1 MIERNH
7 IINLSTYEK
16 PCIEESRTKEW
27 VDYLM
32 KLPNGR
38 TEEHYDWL
46 IDRYRYSATNNAVIS
61 NMARL
66 IYGKGLDAYNANRK
80 PSEYAQM
87 LSLLDKKV
95 LRKVVL
101 DLKMLGGCAFQVI
114 YDKKHTK
121 IVRVDHFPMNLMR
134 PNKCNDKGEIE
145 GYWFCDDW
153 SDTRK
158 YEPEFYPT
166 MGTSKKEIEVLVV
179 QPYAV
184 GMKYFSEVDYFGA
197 LPYCVL
203 EEEIADY
210 LINDCQ
216 NGFAPTTIVNYNN
229 DDPDEET
236 RERITKNTIAKTTGS
251 KGKRTIVSFNANKEL
266 ATTVETIPLNDAPE
280 HYQYLADEA
289 RNKIL
294 ASHGVVSPMLV
305 GIVTDSQGFNS
316 NADEI
321 EVASKY
327 FYNTTINHFQEL
339 IIDALDKILAF
350 NKISL
355 DLYFEPVGLLDRNVR
370 DRSIKAETP
379 LTLSKHDSEMSNAF
393 IQFADEDMEG
403 WELIDSARVD
413 YDSEEQEDAYLESL
427 NKEYNTGLSKLKRY
441 ITSLV
446 STGTA
451 RPNASSEQDGTL
463 FKHRYR
469 YNGSIEPN
477 SREFC
482 KKMVQADKVY
492 RKEDII
498 NMGSQAVNAGWGPEG
513 ADTYSIWLYKGGGA
527 CGHYWTRETYLRK
540 SDANSPLARKYTPAE
555 VRKAGELVPLTD
567 KDKDGKAT
575 NDMRVYTKPKDMP
588 YEGFLPTNKR
598 FN

>member
-32 KLPNGR
+32 KLPNGK

-350 NKISL
+350 NNISL
-355 DLYFEPVGLLDRNVR
+355 DLYFEPVGLLDRNIR

-451 RPNASSEQDGTL
+451 RPNASSDQDGTL

-469 YNGSIEPN
+469 YSGSIEPN

>member
-32 KLPNGR
+32 KLPNGK

-229 DDPDEET
+229 DEPDEET

-266 ATTVETIPLNDAPE
+266 ATTVESIPLNDAPE
-280 HYQYLADEA
+280 HYNFLSDEA

-339 IIDALDKILAF
+339 IIDAIDKILAF
-350 NKISL
+350 NNISL

-379 LTLSKHDSEMSNAF
+379 LTLSK
-393 IQFADEDMEG
+393 DETELQSIVNSFGEDESDE
-403 WELIDSARVD
+403 WELIDAREVD
-413 YDSEEQEDAYLESL
+413 YDNEEDLNLQVQEWEKSIEPKKTILRKIVEL
-427 NKEYNTGLSKLKRY
+427 VGTGR
-441 ITSLV
+441 
-446 STGTA
+446 A
-451 RPNASSEQDGTL
+451 NPNVNSEQDRNIDGFW
-463 FKHRYR
+463 FKVRYKYVGNAAPER
-469 YNGSIEPN
+469 G
-477 SREFC
+477 FC
-482 KKMVQADKVY
+482 KAMMSANKIYK
-492 RKEDII
+492 KEDID
-498 NMGSQAVNAGWGPEG
+498 NMSNSIVNAGFGENG
-513 ADTYSIWLYKGGGA
+513 ADTYDIFLYKGGARCHHKWERRTYVSTKKVESIGA
-527 CGHYWTRETYLRK
+527 SGTNQISTNK
-540 SDANSPLARKYTPAE
+540 AE
-555 VRKAGELVPLTD
+555 KFGYRVRNPKEVAMMP
-567 KDKDGKAT
+567 
-575 NDMRVYTKPKDMP
+575 NDMPLKGFSPNNKNLPKDVI
-588 YEGFLPTNKR
+588 
-598 FN
+598 

>member
-32 KLPNGR
+32 KLPNGK

-134 PNKCNDKGEIE
+134 PNKCNEKGEIE

-216 NGFAPTTIVNYNN
+216 NGFAPTTIINYNN
-229 DDPDEET
+229 DEPDEET

-339 IIDALDKILAF
+339 IIDAIDKILAF
-350 NKISL
+350 NNIAL

-379 LTLSKHDSEMSNAF
+379 LTLSK
-393 IQFADEDMEG
+393 DETELQSIVNSFGEDESDE
-403 WELIDSARVD
+403 WELIDSREVD
-413 YDSEEQEDAYLESL
+413 YDNEEDLNLQVQEWEKSIEPKKTILRKIVEL
-427 NKEYNTGLSKLKRY
+427 VGTGR
-441 ITSLV
+441 
-446 STGTA
+446 A
-451 RPNASSEQDGTL
+451 NPNVNSEQDRNIDGFW
-463 FKHRYR
+463 FKVRYKYTGNASPER
-469 YNGSIEPN
+469 G
-477 SREFC
+477 FC
-482 KKMVQADKVY
+482 KAMMSANKIYK
-492 RKEDII
+492 KEDID
-498 NMGSQAVNAGWGPEG
+498 NMSNSIVNAGFGENG
-513 ADTYSIWLYKGGGA
+513 ADTYDIFLYKGGA
-527 CGHYWTRETYLRK
+527 RCHHKWERRTYVSTK
-540 SDANSPLARKYTPAE
+540 KVESIGSNGTNQISTNKAE
-555 VRKAGELVPLTD
+555 KFGYRVRNPKEVAMMP
-567 KDKDGKAT
+567 
-575 NDMRVYTKPKDMP
+575 NDMPLKGFSPNNKNLPKDVI
-588 YEGFLPTNKR
+588 
-598 FN
+598 

>member
-32 KLPNGR
+32 KLPNGK

-95 LRKVVL
+95 LRKIIL

-114 YDKKHTK
+114 YNTKHTK
-121 IVRVDHFPMNLMR
+121 IVRVDHFPINLMR

-158 YEPEFYPT
+158 YEPEFYPI
-166 MGTSKKEIEVLVV
+166 MGTTKKEIEVLVV

-184 GMKYFSEVDYFGA
+184 GMKYFAEVDYFGA
-197 LPYCVL
+197 LPYCIL

-229 DDPDEET
+229 DNPDEEA

-305 GIVTDSQGFNS
+305 GIVTDNQGFNS

-327 FYNTTINHFQEL
+327 FYNTTINYFQEL
-339 IIDALDKILAF
+339 IIDAIDQILAF
-350 NKISL
+350 NNISL
-355 DLYFEPVGLLDRNVR
+355 DLYFEPVGLLERNVR

-379 LTLSKHDSEMSNAF
+379 LTLSKDETELQSVVDSFGEYES
-393 IQFADEDMEG
+393 DE
-403 WELIDSARVD
+403 WELIDAREVD
-413 YDSEEQEDAYLESL
+413 YDNEEDLNLQVQEWEKSIEPKKTILRKIVEL
-427 NKEYNTGLSKLKRY
+427 VGTGR
-441 ITSLV
+441 
-446 STGTA
+446 A
-451 RPNASSEQDGTL
+451 NPNVNSEQDRNIDGFW
-463 FKHRYR
+463 FKVRYKYVGNEAPER
-469 YNGSIEPN
+469 G
-477 SREFC
+477 FC
-482 KKMVQADKVY
+482 KAMMSANKIYK
-492 RKEDII
+492 KEDID
-498 NMGSQAVNAGWGPEG
+498 NMSNSIVNAGFGEFG
-513 ADTYSIWLYKGGGA
+513 ANTYDIFLYKGGARCHHKWERRTYVSTKKVESIGA
-527 CGHYWTRETYLRK
+527 NGTNQISTNK
-540 SDANSPLARKYTPAE
+540 AE
-555 VRKAGELVPLTD
+555 KFGYRVRNPKEVAMMP
-567 KDKDGKAT
+567 
-575 NDMRVYTKPKDMP
+575 NDMPLKGFSPNNKNLPKDVI
-588 YEGFLPTNKR
+588 
-598 FN
+598 